1 LRKRQKINLTGTGA
15 RILRSLF
22 RPAFWVLV
30 IVTVVLPSC
39 QQYINNP
46 APVLTS
52 LSPANIQAQSPDFQL
67 TLKGNYLTPSSIVQW
82 QPPTSATP
90 IPLQAIFETVN
101 VMTAYV
107 PGRLVQ
113 NPGQVTVT
121 VFTPQPGGGTSLP
134 IYFNINPRPS
144 PVPQITA
151 INPTVAYAG
160 SGGATVTVLGTGFVT
175 QSVVEVNGENLTT
188 TYSNPSTL
196 QVSIPA
202 SDMTTAGPL
211 GIAVLNPSP
220 GGGLSNTFDLN
231 LQNPVP
237 QLISISPTGE
247 AAGAAAISLSVTG
260 SGFTLASSVLVN
272 GTALITTPTSSA
284 QLNAQ
289 MPASLFSQGQI
300 YQITVSNPAPGGGV
314 SNILT
319 FPVNATA
326 SAGLPILV
334 DYAYQG
340 ALPINGICGTITACQ
355 TLNNGL
361 EPLITSGPSASQTG
375 EDVAFASI
383 SANMVLNDSSPQ
395 SQIFFRDTCF
405 SSAASCVP
413 LTTIASVDQ
422 NGNPANGPSAEPTIA
437 SGGGDIAFS
446 SLATNL
452 VPTVPVSGKYRQI
465 YWIVPC
471 QTASGCTTVNSEL
484 VSISA
489 DGLSEGNG
497 DSYSPVISPDGRY
510 VAFVSLATNLAS
522 NVTPDGVTPQV
533 YVTDTCSGVE
543 SSGCSP
549 TTYLV
554 STPDGITPA
563 NAPSSHPAIS
573 NAGEFVT
580 FTSSASNLGSQAPNP
595 SRVPNVFQTQV
606 CYAGQTTCV
615 LSTTLVSTPDG
626 ATPANGTSDYSTVSN
641 NGRFI
646 AFQSTATNLIPG
658 DGPTQQIYVR
668 DTCLTDTVTGSC
680 APTTYLVSTSDGTTP
695 ANALSERPSMSTSGQ
710 YIAFASQATNLSPL
724 TANGFENIFA
734 RNTCLS
740 IIVST
745 VTTCTTSTVLVSQP
759 PGTQAS
765 PSNGDSLLPVIGAEG
780 HVVAFLSFSSN
791 LVPND
796 TNGANKIA
804 DVFLGSTTF

>member
-1 LRKRQKINLTGTGA
+1 M
-15 RILRSLF
+15 RSLL
-22 RPAFWVLV
+22 RPAFWALL
-30 IVTVVLPSC
+30 ILIVVLPSC
-39 QQYINNP
+39 EEYINNP

-52 LSPANIQAQSPDFQL
+52 LKPGSIQAQSPEFQL
-67 TLKGNYLTPSSIVQW
+67 NLNGNNFTPSSFVQW
-82 QPPTSATP
+82 QPATSPTP
-90 IPLQAIFETVN
+90 ITLTAIFLSVNLMTV
-101 VMTAYV
+101 AI
-107 PGRLVQ
+107 PGTLVQ

-151 INPTVAYAG
+151 INPTVAYVG
-160 SGGATVTVLGTGFVT
+160 TLGTTLTVLGTGFVT
-175 QSVVEVNGENLTT
+175 ESVVVVNGENLTT
-188 TYSNPSTL
+188 TFTSPASL

-220 GGGLSNTFDLN
+220 GGGLSNTYNLN

-237 QLISISPTGE
+237 QLGSVSPTGE
-247 AAGAAAISLSVTG
+247 TAGAAGVNLSVTG

-272 GTALITTPTSSA
+272 GTALITTPSSTT

-289 MPASLFSQGQI
+289 MPASLFAQGQI

-319 FPVNATA
+319 FPVNATTT
-326 SAGLPILV
+326 AGLPILV

-340 ALPINGICGTITACQ
+340 ALPIDGICGTLKTCQ
-355 TLNNGL
+355 TLSNGL
-361 EPLITSGPSASQTG
+361 EPLITSGPSVSQTG
-375 EDVAFASI
+375 EDVVFESV
-383 SANMVLNDSSPQ
+383 SANMVLNDASPQ

-405 SSAASCVP
+405 SSAASCIP

-437 SGGGDIAFS
+437 SGGGDVAFS

-452 VPTVPVSGKYRQI
+452 VPTVPVTGKYRQI
-465 YWIVPC
+465 YWTIPC
-471 QTASGCTTVNSEL
+471 QTAGGCTSVNSEL

-497 DSYSPVISPDGRY
+497 DSYDPVISPDGRY

-533 YVTDTCSGVE
+533 YVTDTCSGVS

-554 STPDGITPA
+554 STPDGLTPA

-573 NAGEFVT
+573 SAGEFVT

-595 SRVPNVFQTQV
+595 SRVPNVFITQV
-606 CYAGQTTCV
+606 CYSGQTSCV
-615 LSTTLVSTPDG
+615 LSTSLVSTPDG
-626 ATPANGTSDYSTVSN
+626 ATPANGTNDYSTVSN

-668 DTCLTDTVTGSC
+668 DTCLTETVTGSC
-680 APTTYLVSTSDGTTP
+680 SPTTYLVSTTDGTTTG
-695 ANALSERPSMSTSGQ
+695 NALSERPSMSTSGQ

-740 IIVST
+740 IVVST
-745 VTTCTTSTVLVSQP
+745 TTTCTTSTVLVSEPPQP
-759 PGTQAS
+759 PGNQAS
-765 PSNGDSLLPVIGAEG
+765 PSNGDSLLPVIGGEG
-780 HVVAFLSFSSN
+780 HTVAFLSFSSN

-796 TNGANKIA
+796 SNGAIGIA
-804 DVFLGSTTF
+804 DIFLGGTTF

>member
-1 LRKRQKINLTGTGA
+1 M
-15 RILRSLF
+15 RSF
-22 RPAFWVLV
+22 SRPAFWALV
-30 IVTVVLPSC
+30 IVIVVLPSC
-39 QQYINNP
+39 SQYINNP

-52 LSPANIQAQSPDFQL
+52 LNPGSIQAQSPEFQL
-67 TLKGNYLTPSSIVQW
+67 TLIGNNLTPSTTVQW
-82 QPPTSATP
+82 QSATSP
-90 IPLQAIFETVN
+90 APVTLFAIFESVN
-101 VMTAYV
+101 QMTAV
-107 PGRLVQ
+107 IPGNLVQ

-151 INPTVAYAG
+151 INPTVVDVG
-160 SGGATVTVLGTGFVT
+160 SLGTTLTVLGTGFVT
-175 QSVVEVNGENLTT
+175 QSVVVVNGENLTT
-188 TYSNPSTL
+188 TYNNPASL

-202 SDMTTAGPL
+202 SDINVAGQL

-220 GGGLSNTFDLN
+220 GGGLSNTFFLN

-237 QLISISPTGE
+237 RLDSITPTGQT
-247 AAGAAAISLSVTG
+247 AGATAVNLTVTG
-260 SGFTLASSVLVN
+260 TGFTLSSSVLIN
-272 GTALITTPTSSA
+272 GAPLITTPTNSTT
-284 QLNAQ
+284 LNAQ

-300 YQITVSNPAPGGGV
+300 YQLTVSNPAPGGGI

-319 FPVNATA
+319 FPVNATTT
-326 SAGLPILV
+326 AGLPILV

-340 ALPINGICGTITACQ
+340 AMAINGICGTLQTCQ
-355 TLNNGL
+355 TLSNGL

-375 EDVAFASI
+375 EDVVFASTSDNLI
-383 SANMVLNDSSPQ
+383 LNDASPQ
-395 SQIFFRDTCF
+395 SQIFYRDTCF
-405 SSAASCVP
+405 SSAASCIP
-413 LTTIASVDQ
+413 LTTIASTDE

-437 SGGGDIAFS
+437 SGGADVAFS

-465 YWIVPC
+465 YWTIPC
-471 QTASGCTTVNSEL
+471 KSATGCTSVTSEL
-484 VSISA
+484 VSVSA

-497 DSYSPVISPDGRY
+497 DSYDPVISPDGRY

-522 NVTPDGVTPQV
+522 NVIADGVTPQV
-533 YVTDTCSGVE
+533 YVADTCSGV
-543 SSGCSP
+543 STSGCSP

-554 STPDGITPA
+554 STPDGTTPA

-595 SRVPNVFQTQV
+595 NRVANVFIAQV
-606 CYAGQTTCV
+606 CYSGETSCV
-615 LSTTLVSTPDG
+615 FSTSLISTPDG
-626 ATPANGTSDYSTVSN
+626 ATPANATSDFSTVSN

-668 DTCLTDTVTGSC
+668 DTCLTDTVTGNCS
-680 APTTYLVSTSDGTTP
+680 PTTYLVSTSDGTTP
-695 ANALSERPSMSTSGQ
+695 ANALSERPTMSTNGQ
-710 YIAFASQATNLSPL
+710 FIAFASPATNLSPL
-724 TANGFENIFA
+724 TANGIENIFA

-740 IIVST
+740 IVVST
-745 VTTCTTSTVLVSQP
+745 TTNCTTSTVLVSQP
-759 PGTQAS
+759 PGNQAS
-765 PSNGDSLLPVIGAEG
+765 PSNGNSLLPVIAGEA
-780 HVVAFLSFSSN
+780 HTVAFLSFSSN

-796 TNGANKIA
+796 TNGANGIA
-804 DVFLGSTTF
+804 DIFLGGTTF